1 MSVPLEILDEREAAA
16 FLRLSS
22 RTLQRMRLDGGGPA
36 YVQLGERRIAYRI
49 ASLRDWLANRE
60 SRSTSQGAA

>member
-60 SRSTSQGAA
+60 RRSTSQGAA